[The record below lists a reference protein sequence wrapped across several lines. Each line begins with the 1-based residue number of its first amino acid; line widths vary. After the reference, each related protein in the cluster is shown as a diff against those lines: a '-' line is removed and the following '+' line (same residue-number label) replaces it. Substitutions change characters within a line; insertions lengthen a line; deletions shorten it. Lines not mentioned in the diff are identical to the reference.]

1 MSYEVIV
8 LGGGIGGLTIAA
20 LLSARGVNVCLF
32 ERDSQTGGCVAN
44 FEHLG
49 YTFEPTTGVYEGWE
63 QGGIYERIF
72 TELPVPAPH
81 VRRVSPSY
89 IVRLPDGNDVAIG
102 ESTEQF
108 ERNLTEVFPECADA
122 AHSFYL
128 DLARAEVFDSPP
140 KPLATFLVDTSP
152 RFRSFINA
160 QLQTLIQCSSAQ
172 CGFAEAAAVL
182 MGPRRG
188 VFAMIG
194 GAQALA
200 DSLGKAIRT
209 SGGTIRLNSPVLR
222 LAYAADGS
230 PVGVDLLS
238 GERVL
243 ATRAIIS
250 NLTVWD
256 TYGKLI
262 GLSHTPSHVSAS
274 LKALHGWSAYLMFL
288 AMDEAATSRLSA
300 DRILAMCHNE
310 PGSNDES
317 PPAQFMFAA
326 SPDWDKRAPD
336 GKRAVTVWSW
346 TAAEEWFAFHEDHAQ
361 HEHMDQRCLEKFWT
375 LIHAAMPELGD
386 GIEVIETATPQ
397 NFYERT
403 RRKLGMVGHPFAG
416 PANERGDSYLTI
428 FPNVFM
434 VGDTVSS
441 SAGISS
447 VSADAF
453 ALANRI
459 TGKKP

>member
-72 TELPVPAPH
+72 SELPAPAPR

-102 ESTEQF
+102 DNTEQF
-108 ERNLTEVFPECADA
+108 ERNLREVFPECADA
-122 AHSFYL
+122 AHSFYR
-128 DLARAEVFDSPP
+128 DLVRAEVFDSPP
-140 KPLATFLVDTSP
+140 KPLATFLVNTSP
-152 RFRSFINA
+152 RFRSFIDA
-160 QLQTLIQCSSAQ
+160 QLQTWIQCSSAQ
-172 CGFAEAAAVL
+172 CGLAEAAAVL

-188 VFAMIG
+188 VFAMTG

-200 DSLGKAIRT
+200 ASLGEAIRT

-222 LAYAADGS
+222 LAYAANGS

-243 ATRAIIS
+243 ATRAIVS

-256 TYGKLI
+256 TY
-262 GLSHTPSHVSAS
+262 
-274 LKALHGWSAYLMFL
+274 
-288 AMDEAATSRLSA
+288 
-300 DRILAMCHNE
+300 
-310 PGSNDES
+310 
-317 PPAQFMFAA
+317 
-326 SPDWDKRAPD
+326 
-336 GKRAVTVWSW
+336 
-346 TAAEEWFAFHEDHAQ
+346 
-361 HEHMDQRCLEKFWT
+361 
-375 LIHAAMPELGD
+375 
-386 GIEVIETATPQ
+386 
-397 NFYERT
+397 
-403 RRKLGMVGHPFAG
+403 
-416 PANERGDSYLTI
+416 
-428 FPNVFM
+428 
-434 VGDTVSS
+434 
-441 SAGISS
+441 
-447 VSADAF
+447 
-453 ALANRI
+453 
-459 TGKKP
+459 